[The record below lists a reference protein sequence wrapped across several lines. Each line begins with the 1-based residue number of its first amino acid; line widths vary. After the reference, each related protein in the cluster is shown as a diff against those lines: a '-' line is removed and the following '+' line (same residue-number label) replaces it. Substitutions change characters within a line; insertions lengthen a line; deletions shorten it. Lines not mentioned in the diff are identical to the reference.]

1 VPSDLRVFGL
11 LHSALADF
19 ELSPYEIYNGA
30 SEAFFF
36 FFFFFIIIFILLFR
50 LVEVSALTRNLISD
64 DLKES
69 L

>member
-1 VPSDLRVFGL
+1 MRSTMEHQKPSSFL
-11 LHSALADF
+11 
-19 ELSPYEIYNGA
+19 
-30 SEAFFF
+30 FFS